1 MRTGDGVPDPVAG
14 LRLDRSSPVPLH
26 RQVAQWLEAGI
37 ASGRLPPGTR
47 LDNEVALADSL
58 GLSRPTLRQAMRY
71 LVEKGLIVRRR
82 GAGTRVGQPLDLPA
96 PVPDSS
102 YDELRRAHQEPTTR
116 VLSLATGPADAD
128 TARTLAVPV
137 GSAVLTVERLR
148 AVDGA
153 PIARLT
159 NWLRVGLLD
168 LDAGELEHTGLYATI
183 RDAGIDLHAAR
194 QVIGGR
200 AAAAEEA
207 ELLGIEPGG
216 ILLTMQRTTYDQH
229 GTPVEHGR
237 HVYVAARWSFEMSL
251 LTP

>member
-1 MRTGDGVPDPVAG
+1 MPGEQQLRPRVLQVEGDLAPFKQHVHRHDDAARAQDPVVGEEELRHVRQHHPDPVAG

-102 YDELRRAHQEPTTR
+102 YDELRAGRR
-116 VLSLATGPADAD
+116 MKIL
-128 TARTLAVPV
+128 
-137 GSAVLTVERLR
+137 
-148 AVDGA
+148 VD
-153 PIARLT
+153 L
-159 NWLRVGLLD
+159 
-168 LDAGELEHTGLYATI
+168 
-183 RDAGIDLHAAR
+183 
-194 QVIGGR
+194 
-200 AAAAEEA
+200 
-207 ELLGIEPGG
+207 
-216 ILLTMQRTTYDQH
+216 
-229 GTPVEHGR
+229 
-237 HVYVAARWSFEMSL
+237 
-251 LTP
+251 